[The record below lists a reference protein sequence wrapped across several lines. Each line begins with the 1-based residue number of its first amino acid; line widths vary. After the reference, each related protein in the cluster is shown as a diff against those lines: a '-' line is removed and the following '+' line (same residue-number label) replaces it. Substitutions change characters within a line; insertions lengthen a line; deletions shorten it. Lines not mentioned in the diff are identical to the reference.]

1 MGRLFLTERE
11 INLINDLAK
20 ELVKDVVGQK
30 IYYFSIS
37 NIKSQVHDVYE
48 ESPDKIF
55 ENPIEIDALVKYS
68 PQDVRTNRFGSEEY
82 YSIECYLQFRDLL
95 DKGISVSEGDF
106 FSYGTTFFEVIK
118 APRTDVIFG
127 QIEHKSYI
135 TITGKQSRKGQFI
148 SKVFGPTSEEYSD
161 SDAVQTTLRSTARI
175 CREQTRS
182 HSEISGSCKR
192 KAFSMRLSQDLQRS
206 LRVEILKAS
215 GLHSTMRAEHA

>member
-55 ENPIEIDALVKYS
+55 ENPVEIDALVKYS

-135 TITGKQSRKGQFI
+135 TITGKQSRKGQFL

-161 SDAVQTTLRSTARI
+161 ADAVQTTYVQQRGYAENRLGVTGDV
-175 CREQTRS
+175 RELQKKGVLDAPITGPAEVS
-182 HSEISGSCKR
+182 PSGDPQSVGS
-192 KAFSMRLSQDLQRS
+192 AFYDES
-206 LRVEILKAS
+206 
-215 GLHSTMRAEHA
+215 

>member
-48 ESPDKIF
+48 ESPDKVF

-135 TITGKQSRKGQFI
+135 TITGKQSRKGQFL

-161 SDAVQTTLRSTARI
+161 ADAVQTTYVQQRGFAENKLGITGDV
-175 CREQTRS
+175 RE
-182 HSEISGSCKR
+182 
-192 KAFSMRLSQDLQRS
+192 LQRKGVLDAPLTGPAEVS
-206 LRVEILKAS
+206 PS
-215 GLHSTMRAEHA
+215 GDPGNVGSAFYDES